1 MVLDLLLQRHATN
14 AMQQWSVT
22 RRQLLIHSKPLT
34 SHKHSQAQFINAVMA
49 EMDIDAALEEACN
62 HPQSQRRRTA
72 DSLVA
77 CLDYLESIL

>member
-1 MVLDLLLQRHATN
+1 MCGRR
-14 AMQQWSVT
+14 SST

-72 DSLVA
+72 DSLLA
-77 CLDYLESIL
+77 CFDYLESTF